1 MNTTT
6 FYPASTE
13 CYRDPSQGS
22 CFSFGNSGSGAMRKI
37 TMGNDERFAFA
48 GPLSMSKSCE
58 SVYIFD
64 NEISYSSANPG
75 VFTDAYCY
83 LPWIA
88 ASYGMKLPDSYS
100 TKDSCGQAKGNR
112 ETIDQ
117 SNCYGKDAE
126 TLFRSRCRDWNRFYN
141 TEYECQQALLVNGSC
156 CSRPLESDH
165 GIVIGPEK
173 LETEEVRL
181 CDFERHNY
189 TKNGRS
195 MKWDRCM
202 LEAREGY
209 AYNIYMCKVS
219 NKQNSIYQKKILS
232 SFPRTSMETT

>member
-37 TMGNDERFAFA
+37 TVGKEERFAFA
-48 GPLSMSKSCE
+48 GPLSMSKSCD

-88 ASYGMKLPDSYS
+88 ASYGMKLPDSYT

-117 SNCYGKDAE
+117 ATCNGKDAE
-126 TLFRSRCRDWNRFYN
+126 TLFRSRCRNWRTSIDAGTGDLLYN
-141 TEYECQQALLVNGSC
+141 TEYECQQDLLLKGSC
-156 CSRPLESDH
+156 CGEDPVGPKPLETD
-165 GIVIGPEK
+165 
-173 LETEEVRL
+173 EVRL
-181 CDFERHNY
+181 CDFVNHTY

-209 AYNIYMCKVS
+209 AYNIYMCKVLAS
-219 NKQNSIYQKKILS
+219 RWKILWS
-232 SFPRTSMETT
+232 TRTKSKLCGF

>member
-1 MNTTT
+1 
-6 FYPASTE
+6 
-13 CYRDPSQGS
+13 
-22 CFSFGNSGSGAMRKI
+22 
-37 TMGNDERFAFA
+37 
-48 GPLSMSKSCE
+48 MSKSCD

-156 CSRPLESDH
+156 CSTPLDSDN
-165 GIVIGPEK
+165 GFVNRPEK

-181 CDFERHNY
+181 CDFENQNY